1 MFGNDLINI
10 IHDFDGFAQDGN
22 DVLIMNEI
30 IEAEFASFA
39 VFEPFLTNLIT
50 ADVEVPNVVG
60 DVGEILL
67 VVNPDL
73 LLGVVVFD
81 LLDKVRAIDGIAANF
96 CACFFH
102 QVELY
107 EAIAFIYEFPK

>member
-1 MFGNDLINI
+1 MFGNNLINI
-10 IHDFDGFAQDGN
+10 AHDFDGFAEDGN

-30 IEAEFASFA
+30 VKAEFASFA
-39 VFEPFLTNLIT
+39 VFEPFLTNLIA

-73 LLGVVVFD
+73 LLGFVVFD
-81 LLDKVRAIDGIAANF
+81 LFDKVCAVDGIVANF

-107 EAIAFIYEFPK
+107 EFVAFGG

>member
-1 MFGNDLINI
+1 MFSNNAINI
-10 IHDFDGFAQDGN
+10 AHDFNCFAQNRN

-30 IEAEFASFA
+30 VKAEFASFA
-39 VFEPFLTNLIT
+39 VFEPFLTNLIA

-67 VVNPDL
+67 VVDPDL
-73 LLGVVVFD
+73 FLGVVVFD
-81 LLDKVRAIDGIAANF
+81 LFDKIRAIDGIVANF

-107 EAIAFIYEFPK
+107 ESVAFGG

>member
-1 MFGNDLINI
+1 MFGNDLIDI
-10 IHDFDGFAQDGN
+10 AHDLDGFAQDGN

-30 IEAEFASFA
+30 VKAEFASFA
-39 VFEPFLTNLIT
+39 VFEPFLTNLIA

-73 LLGVVVFD
+73 LLGFVVFD
-81 LLDKVRAIDGIAANF
+81 LFDKVSAIDGIVANF

-102 QVELY
+102 QVE
-107 EAIAFIYEFPK
+107 FYEFVAFGG

>member
-73 LLGVVVFD
+73 LFIVT
-81 LLDKVRAIDGIAANF
+81 RSIAKM
-96 CACFFH
+96 FFF
-102 QVELY
+102 LTRP
-107 EAIAFIYEFPK
+107 AFLI